1 MKKLKIVLIV
11 LLGVIA
17 LQSSAKPKYRIESWV
32 VSGTRM
38 YLPQQKVWFKTSMGT
53 FPFRV
58 WVSAEYPSMT
68 QQQAEEVIGY
78 WKQNEL
84 DKQSYKKSQFITIK

>member
-1 MKKLKIVLIV
+1 
-11 LLGVIA
+11 
-17 LQSSAKPKYRIESWV
+17 
-32 VSGTRM
+32 
-38 YLPQQKVWFKTSMGT
+38 MGT